1 MASREGKY
9 NIKAISQLVGVQP
22 GTLRAWERRYNIVDP
37 VRNDSG
43 HRLYTDRDLKT
54 IKWLTDKVNSGF
66 TISQAVSLLEKE
78 AVFSIEEEDTAT
90 TTSKI
95 KEDLLRAL
103 LSFQETRAQQLM
115 DQAFSLY
122 SIEKVVIDILGSLLI
137 SIGDLW
143 EKGKITSAHEH
154 YASQLIKTRIGIILY
169 SFPSPPIMPKA
180 IAVCGPNERH
190 EVGLL
195 IFTLF
200 LKMKGFEV
208 IYLGSSVD
216 NQDVKIVVGEV
227 QPSLLFMSCT
237 MKENQEETIALVKE
251 VKREFP
257 SLSIGLGG
265 TAFSNVKD
273 ESILSFIVGD
283 SKQEWEHWI
292 NIKLTEIQMQ

>member
-169 SFPSPPIMPKA
+169 SFPSPPIMPRA

-227 QPSLLFMSCT
+227 QPFLLFMSCT

-251 VKREFP
+251 VNREFP

-265 TAFSNVKD
+265 AAFSSVED

-283 SKQEWEHWI
+283 SKQEWERWI